1 MGFIGVEWD
10 HPWIYWWFFPAIPPF
25 GDTAWAGSLG
35 LIPSTF
41 EVAVTRATSSHSLT
55 ILTIS
60 KDGWSTLKY
69 FEVLIID
76 YWSHISKAIQGP
88 YVQLTAWNSMKQTIH
103 TIHSIHP
110 ELANMVAT
118 KCSQTF
124 TNGCGCCG
132 VFQKWLG
139 TSPSIPKIPQVQFF
153 FGGKNMKQL

>member
-69 FEVLIID
+69 FEVLWSID
-76 YWSHISKAIQGP
+76 YWLLISYLQGHP
-88 YVQLTAWNSMKQTIH
+88 RPLCPVDSMKQHETNH
-103 TIHSIHP
+103 THHTLHTPRAGQHGRHEVQSDFH
-110 ELANMVAT
+110 
-118 KCSQTF
+118 
-124 TNGCGCCG
+124 
-132 VFQKWLG
+132 KWLWMLWRV
-139 TSPSIPKIPQVQFF
+139 PKMAGNVP
-153 FGGKNMKQL
+153 KYP